1 MKTYTK
7 VCTVASAALLTLIT
21 GCAAMPDALRVMF
34 GPSVEFVQPPENG
47 GLKNYTAVYVTA
59 DRNSTVMVEPALNNL
74 TEAKLGL
81 EPLFVTVSTTVPT
94 KASLGENQWAQLQF
108 TNLKAAENRE
118 SSVETRV
125 ICRDDKIFCKDKD
138 VVSRRQVRCV
148 EQNVTL
154 STRLVISDLK
164 KKNKPSQ
171 VDSTATKSDKHCADD
186 SGQATSINDLKTQAL
201 AELIKKSTGNLLP
214 GMKTRPL
221 ELIDKDPKAS
231 ESVNT
236 SLKDAFAQSR
246 AGKLS
251 YSEQVYATLEANGTD
266 SFAVYFNLGLINQMK
281 GRFQIASNYYAK
293 AKGAETPENA
303 ELLAKYVAEVNEL
316 LGKGHSTAWSR

>member
-1 MKTYTK
+1 MAS
-7 VCTVASAALLTLIT
+7 VALVTLLS

-81 EPLFVTVSTTVPT
+81 DPLFATVSTTAPT
-94 KASLGENQWAQLQF
+94 KINLGENQWAQLQF
-108 TNLKAAENRE
+108 INLKTAQNSE

-125 ICRDDKIFCKDKD
+125 ICKDDKLFCKDKD

-148 EQNVTL
+148 QQNVTL
-154 STRLVISDLK
+154 TTRLVISDLRK
-164 KKNKPSQ
+164 KIASSQ
-171 VDSTATKSDKHCADD
+171 FDTSSTKSDKHCADD
-186 SGQATSINDLKTQAL
+186 SGQATSIDDLRAQAL
-201 AELIKKSTGNLLP
+201 AELIKKSTGSLLP
-214 GMKTRPL
+214 SMKTRPL

-251 YSEQVYATLEANGTD
+251 YSEQVYATLETNGTE

-281 GRFQIASNYYAK
+281 GRFQMANDYYAK
-293 AKGAETPENA
+293 AKAAETPENA
-303 ELLAKYVAEVNEL
+303 ELLAKYNLEVNEL
-316 LGKGHSTAWSR
+316 IAKGHSAAWSR